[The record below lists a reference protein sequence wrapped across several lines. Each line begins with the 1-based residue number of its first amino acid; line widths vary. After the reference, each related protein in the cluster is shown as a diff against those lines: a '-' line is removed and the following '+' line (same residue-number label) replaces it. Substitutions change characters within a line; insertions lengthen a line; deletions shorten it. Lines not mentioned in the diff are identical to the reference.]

1 LTCFSIA
8 FNFFKKSAGKG
19 KNAVIDLLT
28 TRTKEQRH
36 EIGEAYKK
44 KENEV
49 SRS

>member
-1 LTCFSIA
+1 MF
-8 FNFFKKSAGKG
+8 FNIFQIFKNFPGKG

-28 TRTKEQRH
+28 TRTKEQRQ

-49 SRS
+49 SQS